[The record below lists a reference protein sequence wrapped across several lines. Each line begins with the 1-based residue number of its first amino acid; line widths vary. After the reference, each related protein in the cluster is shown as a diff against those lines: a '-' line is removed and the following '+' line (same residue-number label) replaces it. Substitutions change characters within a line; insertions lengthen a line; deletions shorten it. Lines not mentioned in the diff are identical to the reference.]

1 MQEGRGL
8 ANIETMLRG
17 NVVPF
22 SERYERRGFEQG
34 REQGREEGREKG
46 REKGREEAREVIRDV
61 HVRTARVRFGDEV
74 AEHLAVMLGSVWD
87 LSLLAEITDIV
98 IWARTGDE
106 LLLQVR
112 AFLEAAPGNGDVRR

>member
-8 ANIETMLRG
+8 ANIETMLKG

-34 REQGREEGREKG
+34 RE
-46 REKGREEAREVIRDV
+46 EAREVIRDV
-61 HVRTARVRFGDEV
+61 HVLTARVRFGDEV
-74 AEHLAVMLGSVWD
+74 AEHLAVMLGSVRD

-98 IWARTGDE
+98 IRARTGDE
-106 LLLQVR
+106 LHLQVR

>member
-34 REQGREEGREKG
+34 RKEGLEEGLAQG
-46 REKGREEAREVIRDV
+46 LEVIRDV
-61 HVRTARVRFGDEV
+61 QVRTARAHFGDEA
-74 AEHLAVMLGSVWD
+74 AEHLAVMLGSERD

-98 IWARTGDE
+98 IRARTGDE

>member
-34 REQGREEGREKG
+34 REE
-46 REKGREEAREVIRDV
+46 GREEAREVIRDV

-74 AEHLAVMLGSVWD
+74 AEHLAVMLGSVRD

-98 IWARTGDE
+98 IRARTGDE